1 MSRRGAD
8 EISGSPELQA
18 RMLQARMRPAAPA
31 TMSAARRDELIVMLN
46 DKGWDVRKIGRAV
59 GLTRRGAQMALQRIR
74 EGRPG
79 RIRAE

>member
-31 TMSAARRDELIVMLN
+31 TMSAHQRDRLIVMLN
-46 DKGWDVRKIGRAV
+46 DKGWDAGKIGKAV
-59 GLTRRGAQMALQRIR
+59 GLTRCGAQMALQRIR

>member
-31 TMSAARRDELIVMLN
+31 TMSAACRDELIVMLN
-46 DKGWDVRKIGRAV
+46 DKGWDAGKIGRAV
-59 GLTRRGAQMALQRIR
+59 GLTKRGVQMALQRIR